1 MKKIFLI
8 IQREYLTRV
17 RKKAFIITT
26 LLLPLLY
33 MLLIFG
39 AGYIGAKTK
48 PSLHIAIADKS
59 GYFAQQD
66 FSATNTSTLRFSLWA
81 DSSGDISKLFEKKDF
96 DGYALIPPFN
106 WENGLNLEI
115 KTNETRGESTNQA
128 IEFRLG
134 QIWEKIKN
142 RKSGLDD
149 NTVAT
154 IQQSRVSV
162 NTKNINDEAANGR
175 VAGALGQIS
184 GFLIYFILLI
194 YGSQVMM
201 GVMEEKT
208 NRIAEVVISSVKP
221 FQLMMGK
228 IIGIGL
234 VAITQ
239 FLLWVG
245 LIVVIYNVAKAGG
258 KTDASAIG
266 GLVGGMQTAFSSI
279 NLPVILFFFLLYF
292 IGGFFFYASLYAAIG
307 SAVNE
312 DIRDAQSLSF
322 PVTML
327 VIFSIMMMIPA
338 SDDPNS
344 PIAVWG
350 SMLPFSSPIVMMAR
364 IPYGV
369 PSTVPWWQL
378 IVSLAI
384 LYASIAAVAWMSAR
398 IYRTGILM
406 YGKKVT
412 LKEMFR
418 WITKKQ

>member
-17 RKKAFIITT
+17 RKKSFIIST
-26 LLLPLLY
+26 LLLPVMYL
-33 MLLIFG
+33 LLIFG
-39 AGYIGAKTK
+39 TAYISAKTK
-48 PSLHIAIADKS
+48 PSLQIAISDRS
-59 GYFAQQD
+59 GYFSQAD
-66 FSATNTSTLRFSLWA
+66 FAATNTPQLQFTLWS
-81 DSSGDISKLFEKKDF
+81 DTSDITKVLEKGTYN
-96 DGYALIPPFN
+96 GYAIVPPFN
-106 WENGLNLEI
+106 WKNGLNLEI
-115 KTNETRGESTNQA
+115 KTDKTRGESTKQA
-128 IEFRLG
+128 IEMRIG
-134 QIWEKIKN
+134 QLWAKIKN
-142 RKSGLDD
+142 RKSGLNDQMVD
-149 NTVAT
+149 TL
-154 IQQSRVSV
+154 QQSQVTV
-162 NTKNINDEAANGR
+162 VTKNVNDEAANGR
-175 VAGALGQIS
+175 VAGVIGQIS
-184 GFLIYFILLI
+184 GMLIYFILLI

-239 FLLWVG
+239 FLLWIG

-266 GLVGGMQTAFSSI
+266 GIVGGMQKAFSGI
-279 NLPVILFFFLLYF
+279 NLPLILIFFLLYF

-327 VIFSIMMMIPA
+327 VIFSIFLMLSA
-338 SDDPNS
+338 ADDPGS
-344 PIAVWG
+344 PVAFWG

-369 PSTVPWWQL
+369 PATVPWWQVL
-378 IVSLAI
+378 LSLAL
-384 LYASIAAVAWMSAR
+384 LYASIIAVTWMSAR

-412 LKEMFR
+412 LKELFKWMMR
-418 WITKKQ
+418 KQ

>member
-26 LLLPLLY
+26 LLLPIMYL
-33 MLLIFG
+33 LLIFG
-39 AGYIGAKTK
+39 TAYIGAKTR
-48 PSLHIAIADKS
+48 STMQIAISDRS
-59 GYFAQQD
+59 GYFTQND
-66 FSATNTSTLRFSLWA
+66 FSAVNSAQLQFTLWNENGDITRVF
-81 DSSGDISKLFEKKDF
+81 DSSKYN
-96 DGYALIPPFN
+96 GYAIIQPFD
-106 WENGLNLEI
+106 WKKGLRLEI
-115 KTNETRGESTNQA
+115 KTNKTRGESTKQA
-128 IEFRLG
+128 IEMRMN
-134 QIWEKIKN
+134 QVWAKIKN
-142 RKSGLDD
+142 RKSGLNEQMVD
-149 NTVAT
+149 TL
-154 IQQSRVSV
+154 QQSQV
-162 NTKNINDEAANGR
+162 NVVTKNVNDEAANGR
-175 VAGALGQIS
+175 TAGIIGQIS
-184 GFLIYFILLI
+184 GLLIYFILLI

-234 VAITQ
+234 VALTQ
-239 FLLWVG
+239 FMLWVG
-245 LIVVIYNVAKAGG
+245 LIVVIYNVAKVGG

-266 GLVGGMQTAFSSI
+266 GMVGGMQKAFTGI
-279 NLPVILFFFLLYF
+279 NLPLILTLFVLYF
-292 IGGFFFYASLYAAIG
+292 IGGFFFYSSLYAAIG

-327 VIFSIMMMIPA
+327 VIFSTVLMMA
-338 SDDPNS
+338 AADDPGS
-344 PIAVWG
+344 PIAFWG
-350 SMLPFSSPIVMMAR
+350 SMLPFSSPIVMMSR

-369 PSTVPWWQL
+369 PATVPWWQVIL
-378 IVSLAI
+378 SLTI
-384 LYASIAAVAWMSAR
+384 LYASIVVVTWLSAR

-412 LKEMFR
+412 LKELFK
-418 WITKKQ
+418 WIVKKQ

>member
-1 MKKIFLI
+1 MNKIFLI

-26 LLLPLLY
+26 LLLPLMY

-39 AGYIGAKTK
+39 TSYISARTK
-48 PSLHIAIADKS
+48 PSLQIAVADRS
-59 GYFAQQD
+59 GYFTQQD
-66 FSATNTSTLRFSLWA
+66 FDATNTPSLSFKLWS
-81 DSSGDISKLFEKKDF
+81 DTSGLAQLFDKTDF
-96 DGYALIPPFN
+96 DGYTVIPPFS
-106 WENGLNLEI
+106 WEKGLKADI
-115 KTNETRGESTNQA
+115 KMDKTRGEATKQS
-128 IEFRLG
+128 IEYRLND
-134 QIWEKIKN
+134 IWSKIKN
-142 RKSGLDD
+142 RKSGLNDSA
-149 NTVAT
+149 VST
-154 IQQSRVSV
+154 IQQSRITVTATNVNDTTVNGSV
-162 NTKNINDEAANGR
+162 ASAI
-175 VAGALGQIS
+175 GQIS

-201 GVMEEKT
+201 GVTEEKT

-228 IIGIGL
+228 IIGIGM

-239 FLLWVG
+239 FLLWIG

-258 KTDASAIG
+258 QTDSSAIG
-266 GLVGGMQTAFSSI
+266 GAVGGIQHALSSV
-279 NLPVILFFFLLYF
+279 NLPLILTFFLLYF

-327 VIFSIMMMIPA
+327 VIFSIFMMVSS

-344 PIAVWG
+344 PVAFWG

-369 PSTVPWWQL
+369 PGTVPWWQVIL
-378 IVSLAI
+378 SLAI
-384 LYASIAAVAWMSAR
+384 LYTSIAIVAWMSAR

-406 YGKKVT
+406 YGKKIT
-412 LKEMFR
+412 LKEMFK
-418 WITKKQ
+418 WITRKQ

>member
-1 MKKIFLI
+1 MKKILLI

-26 LLLPLLY
+26 LLLPLMY

-39 AGYIGAKTK
+39 TGYISEKTK
-48 PSLHIAIADKS
+48 PSLEIAIADQS
-59 GYFAQQD
+59 GYFTQQD
-66 FSATNTSTLRFSLWA
+66 FDATNTPALTFKLWK
-81 DSSGDISKLFEKKDF
+81 DTSGITKIFDNTSY
-96 DGYALIPPFN
+96 DGYAVIPPFD
-106 WENGLNLEI
+106 WEKGLNAEI
-115 KTNETRGESTNQA
+115 KMNKTRGESTKQS
-128 IEFRLG
+128 IRFRLTD
-134 QIWEKIKN
+134 IWGKVKN
-142 RKSGLDD
+142 RKSGLNDSIV
-149 NTVAT
+149 NT
-154 IQQSRVSV
+154 IQKSEVTVTTTNV
-162 NTKNINDEAANGR
+162 NDASINGS
-175 VAGALGQIS
+175 VAGAIGQIS

-228 IIGIGL
+228 IIGIGM

-239 FLLWVG
+239 FLLWIG

-258 KTDASAIG
+258 KTDGSAIG
-266 GLVGGMQTAFSSI
+266 GAVGGLQHALSSV
-279 NLPVILFFFLLYF
+279 NLPVILTFFLLYF

-327 VIFSIMMMIPA
+327 VIFSIFMMIPS
-338 SDDPNS
+338 SDNPNS
-344 PIAVWG
+344 PIAFWG

-369 PSTVPWWQL
+369 PSTVPWWQVGL
-378 IVSLAI
+378 SLFI

-406 YGKKVT
+406 YGKKIT
-412 LKEMFR
+412 LKEMFK
-418 WITKKQ
+418 WVMKKQ